1 MNGYRIKLA
10 PPAVRFYE
18 RLSSLAAAQKES
30 SNSDLLVSVDTVI
43 DKILPLTPA
52 NSGRALAG
60 PWTGIHWL
68 SFNGLHYFYE
78 IFPHSQIIEILSIL
92 DGPIADDRVQ
102 KADQMCT
109 EILLASKAR
118 VSTNAN
124 RAFLAVA
131 N

>member
-1 MNGYRIKLA
+1 MNRYRIKLA

-18 RLSSLAAAQKES
+18 RLSGLAAAQKES
-30 SNSDLLVSVDTVI
+30 SNSDLLVSVDAVI

-60 PWTGIHWL
+60 SWTGIHWL
-68 SFNGLHYFYE
+68 HFNGLHYFYE
-78 IFPHSQIIEILSIL
+78 IFPHNRVIEILSIL

-102 KADQMCT
+102 KADELCT
-109 EILLASKAR
+109 EILLASKSR
-118 VSTNAN
+118 MSPQAN
-124 RAFLAVA
+124 KFLRAAA